1 MDAFTRTIQEGGIR
15 MTQKQA
21 ILQYI
26 KDFGGITSM
35 EAYLDLGIT
44 QLGARIFEL
53 KEMGYSFDKTTI
65 KRQNRYGKKIAF
77 SKYSLRKEK

>member
-1 MDAFTRTIQEGGIR
+1 

-21 ILQYI
+21 IINYI

-35 EAYLDLGIT
+35 EAYFDLGIT

-53 KEMGYSFDKTTI
+53 KEDGYSFDKSTI
-65 KRQNRYGKKIAF
+65 KKLNRYGKKIAF
-77 SKYSLRKEK
+77 SKYTLKEGK

>member
-1 MDAFTRTIQEGGIR
+1 

-35 EAYLDLGIT
+35 EAYMDLGVT
-44 QLGARIFEL
+44 QLATRISEL
-53 KEMGYSFDKTTI
+53 KEQGYSFDKTTI
-65 KRQNRYGKKIAF
+65 KKLNRYGKKIAF